1 MADTFKPKTSDAEIT
16 AINLDHPKEPVQRPP
31 LRTTQMVDEFLEEN
45 ADYTGKVV
53 QEEAYQPVYFKTAN
67 FSNYLGPS
75 NYIQDE
81 SAECDE
87 TKNRN
92 LADNFLEENDEEEEP

>member
-1 MADTFKPKTSDAEIT
+1 
-16 AINLDHPKEPVQRPP
+16 
-31 LRTTQMVDEFLEEN
+31 
-45 ADYTGKVV
+45 V

-87 TKNRN
+87 TNNKN
-92 LADNFLEENDEEEEP
+92 LADKFLEENDEEEEP